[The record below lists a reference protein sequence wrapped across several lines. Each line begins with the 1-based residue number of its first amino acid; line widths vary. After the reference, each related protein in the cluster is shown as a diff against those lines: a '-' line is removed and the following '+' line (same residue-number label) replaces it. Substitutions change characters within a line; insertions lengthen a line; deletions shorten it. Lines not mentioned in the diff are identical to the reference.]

1 MANEQADTQEPET
14 EYPLPAGYE
23 NQSVGFARA
32 YAHAKRH
39 GNEDKAS
46 LLYAE
51 SWQRLRRDGGVMSEF
66 DMNQLLRSY
75 VRDESEAGAEEASNE
90 DESIGG
96 KSDGG
101 AGSERA
107 GTGAR
112 DMNAHAGRRV
122 RVSWAFHMTRAA
134 STCDLNRSVPHSL

>member
-1 MANEQADTQEPET
+1 MTTTSEEDEMANEQADTQEPET

-51 SWQRLRRDGGVMSEF
+51 SWQHDFEETE
-66 DMNQLLRSY
+66 
-75 VRDESEAGAEEASNE
+75 ES
-90 DESIGG
+90 
-96 KSDGG
+96 
-101 AGSERA
+101 
-107 GTGAR
+107 
-112 DMNAHAGRRV
+112 
-122 RVSWAFHMTRAA
+122 
-134 STCDLNRSVPHSL
+134 